1 MQDPVY
7 VHKAFSAIASRYVRA
22 NHLLSM
28 GADVMWRARVVD
40 IIAEW
45 KPDQLLDVATG
56 TGDLALSIQRALP
69 EIDILGTDFCRPMLD
84 VAVKRGLTQVLEAD
98 ALKLPLE
105 DNSFDALTV
114 AFGLR
119 NMADYGAALR
129 EFARVLRPDGHLLI
143 LDFSLPRQ
151 ALLATPYRFYLHRIL
166 PRLAGWITG
175 EPAAYTY
182 LGQSIESFPRGAAM
196 CQLIENCGYDDA
208 CAKELM
214 AGIAS
219 IYTARVTK

>member
-7 VHKAFSAIASRYVRA
+7 VHKAFSSIASRYVRA

-28 GADVMWRARVVD
+28 GADVMWRKRVLD
-40 IIAEW
+40 LIAEW
-45 KPDQLLDVATG
+45 KPAQLLDVATG
-56 TGDLALSIQRALP
+56 TGDLALCIQRAFP
-69 EIDILGTDFCRPMLD
+69 ELDVLGTDFCRPMLD
-84 VAVKRGLTQVLEAD
+84 VAVQRGLTNVLEAD
-98 ALKLPLE
+98 ALALPLA
-105 DNSFDALTV
+105 DSSFDALTV

-151 ALLATPYRFYLHRIL
+151 ALLAAPYRFYLHRVL

-182 LGQSIESFPRGAAM
+182 LGQSIESFPRGEAM
-196 CQLIENCGYDDA
+196 CELIENNGYEES
-208 CAKELM
+208 CCKELM
-214 AGIAS
+214 TGIAS
-219 IYTARVTK
+219 IYTARVAK

>member
-7 VHKAFSAIASRYVRA
+7 VHKAFSSIASRYVRA

-28 GADVMWRARVVD
+28 GVDVMWRQRVLD
-40 IIAEW
+40 LIGEW
-45 KPDQLLDVATG
+45 QPEQLLDVATG
-56 TGDLALSIQRALP
+56 TGDLALCIQRAFP
-69 EIDILGTDFCRPMLD
+69 EVDVLGTDFCRPMLD
-84 VAVKRGLTQVLEAD
+84 VAVQRGLTNVLEAD
-98 ALKLPLE
+98 ALALPLA
-105 DNSFDALTV
+105 DNSYDVLTV

-151 ALLATPYRFYLHRIL
+151 ALLAAPYRFYLHRVL

-175 EPAAYTY
+175 EPSAYTY
-182 LGQSIESFPRGAAM
+182 LGQSIESFPRGEAM
-196 CQLIENCGYDDA
+196 CELIEGSGYDEA
-208 CAKELM
+208 CCKELTC
-214 AGIAS
+214 GIAS
-219 IYTARVTK
+219 IYTARVVK